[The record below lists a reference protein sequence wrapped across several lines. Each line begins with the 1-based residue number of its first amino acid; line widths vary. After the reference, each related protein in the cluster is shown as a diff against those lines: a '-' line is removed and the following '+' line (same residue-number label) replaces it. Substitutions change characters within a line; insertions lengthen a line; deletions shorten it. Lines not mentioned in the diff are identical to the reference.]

1 MKEKYPIYPELN
13 KQILLKRITFE
24 QMSELMELSIPAL
37 VRKRNGTSYWRIEEC
52 KKLKEIL
59 EYEGTLDELF
69 RI

>member
-1 MKEKYPIYPELN
+1 
-13 KQILLKRITFE
+13 
-24 QMSELMELSIPAL
+24 MSELMDLSIPAL

-69 RI
+69 RNYLNIGDGK